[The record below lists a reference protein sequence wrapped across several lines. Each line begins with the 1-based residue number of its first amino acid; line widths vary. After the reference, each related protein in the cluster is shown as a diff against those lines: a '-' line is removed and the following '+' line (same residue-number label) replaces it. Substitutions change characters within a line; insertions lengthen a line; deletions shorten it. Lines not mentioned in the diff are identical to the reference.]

1 MFLQTA
7 AEQPPGSIFGIIG
20 PLIIILGIYYVLV
33 VMPTRKTQKKVQDM
47 IDSLKVGDKVITNSG
62 IYGTIAGLRE
72 DRIQLRVSENVKL
85 EMARNSVSAFQ
96 IPDQEQT
103 KQS

>member
-1 MFLQTA
+1 LFLQAA
-7 AEQPPGSIFGIIG
+7 AEQPGILGFLPVLVIVF
-20 PLIIILGIYYVLV
+20 GIYYFIVIL
-33 VMPTRKTQKKVQDM
+33 PTRKSQKKVQDM

-96 IPDQEQT
+96 NPDPEQT
-103 KQS
+103 K